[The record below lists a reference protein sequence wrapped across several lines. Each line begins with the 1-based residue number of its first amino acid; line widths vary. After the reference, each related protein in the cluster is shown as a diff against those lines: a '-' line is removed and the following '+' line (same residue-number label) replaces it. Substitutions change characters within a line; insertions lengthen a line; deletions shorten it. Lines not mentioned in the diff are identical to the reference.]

1 MGSDGVRD
9 PMAAYKKWF
18 RSTGSCPRNGMG
30 IVDSEVKKEKN
41 GKEKRKGRS
50 NKRMIGTQYR
60 NGSECAHETT
70 EKSVSRGVC
79 VRGSRVSD
87 RRPR

>member
-9 PMAAYKKWF
+9 PMAAFDIWF
-18 RSTGSCPRNGMG
+18 RSTGSCPRNKAG

-41 GKEKRKGRS
+41 GKKERKGRS
-50 NKRMIGTQYR
+50 NERTIGAQYR

-87 RRPR
+87 RRPG